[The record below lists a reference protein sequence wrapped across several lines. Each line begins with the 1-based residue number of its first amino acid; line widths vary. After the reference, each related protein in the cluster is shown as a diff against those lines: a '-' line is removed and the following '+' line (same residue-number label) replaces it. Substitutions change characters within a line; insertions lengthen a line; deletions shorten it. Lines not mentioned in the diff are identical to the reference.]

1 MPWVAIDPPPEHPGM
16 QVRETEDGHGA
27 LSLLEAIQRCPAD
40 LRAYV
45 FGEEVPPEFPSEV
58 PSDGHWS

>member
-1 MPWVAIDPPPEHPGM
+1 M